1 MGECKIVNINSITSI
16 PEIVGE
22 NLKEWCNN
30 RGISPQECDNIHVS
44 NDGDDTCFIGA
55 FGEKLN
61 GGNFFDNLEK
71 KIVDKKKE
79 YIQLKNLEKEVIDYT
94 NQRDFEILSELNKN
108 KIQELIFL
116 IIILI
121 IAVCFGIYLIF
132 NYLVVDK

>member
-1 MGECKIVNINSITSI
+1 MGECKIVNINSETNI

-22 NLKEWCNN
+22 NLIEWCNN
-30 RGISPQECDNIHVS
+30 KGISYADCENIHKS

-55 FGEKLN
+55 FSKKLEGE
-61 GGNFFDNLEK
+61 NFFTDLEK

-121 IAVCFGIYLIF
+121 IAWCFGIYLIF